1 MPQNDVATLPYLT
14 ERVEFNSHGATI
26 VGLLFLPPH
35 RHGPVLGVVVLGPF
49 GFIKEM
55 SPAQYGPRLAEAGIA
70 ALIFDPRGSGES
82 GGAIRRL
89 EDPKLKIED
98 VSAAT
103 TYLAGRPEVDAH
115 RLGALGI
122 CQGSSEMIAAASKDR
137 RLRALALVSGQYL
150 YAENLKGFFGGGGPI
165 LQERIARG
173 EAALRR
179 FEVTSTVDY
188 LPVVHP
194 SDRSVGLPWPEIDD
208 WYQPWTTKKWG
219 EPSRWENRYAAM
231 SDALVW
237 TFNVDDLAPNVRQPT
252 LMIHGEMSDGGVKAA
267 QHVFD
272 LIGTK
277 AKKLSIESGVFHTRY
292 YDDPLIVGPAAAR
305 VSSWFATH
313 LI

>member
-1 MPQNDVATLPYLT
+1 MPQNDATALPYRT
-14 ERVEFNSHGATI
+14 ERVEFASHGETI
-26 VGLLFLPPH
+26 VGLLFLPAR
-35 RHGPVLGVVVLGPF
+35 RHGPVPGVIVLGPF
-49 GFIKEM
+49 GFVKEM

-82 GGAIRRL
+82 GGAVRRL

-103 TYLAGRPEVDAH
+103 TYLAGRKEIDAH

-122 CQGSSEMIAAASKDR
+122 CQGTTEMIAAASEDE
-137 RLRALALVSGQYL
+137 RLRALVLVSGQYL
-150 YAENLKGFFGGGGPI
+150 YAENLNGFFGGGGPT
-165 LQERIARG
+165 LQDRIARG
-173 EAALRR
+173 QAALKKY
-179 FEVTSTVDY
+179 EATSTVDY
-188 LPVVHP
+188 VPVVHP
-194 SDRSVGLPWPEIDD
+194 SDRSVGLPWPEIHD

-237 TFNVDDLAPNVRQPT
+237 TFNVDDYAPKVRQPT
-252 LMIHGEMSDGGVKAA
+252 LIIHGEMSDGGPKAA

-277 AKKLSIESGVFHTRY
+277 AKALSIKPGVFHTRY
-292 YDDPLIVGPAAAR
+292 YDDPLIVVPAAAR
-305 VSSWFATH
+305 VASWFTAH
-313 LI
+313 LA